1 MKSSRSQATPPPAR
15 PLEER
20 HGKSP
25 VMGRGDIAKKLA
37 KFKGNKPKQSLRPA
51 HVPQPIAKHGTA
63 KTQPSQ
69 PVAKTQHKPVS
80 SSKSTPTS
88 SAKAKPI
95 AGNRSESVSGQ
106 KSRSGSQRN
115 SVARSRGRNVSPVFG
130 IQKTVRR
137 WLDDTKLALESPDA
151 HTLERLGARGSW
163 RDALGYVGLSAG
175 LTALLAFRTGWR
187 GVIAVW
193 LLTMIS
199 YAVFVWVTH
208 YAVTRQNG
216 DGKLENVAYATALF
230 WAVVAPFTALIPFVL
245 GSGWIPAAIL
255 AQIFA
260 VRLACAERH
269 GLAELQRTVERPH
282 RWHRRLER
290 RGAADGFHAVHAV
303 AARLT
308 MGWQN
313 LSSHGDLPLRDDVF
327 LIGDTFRAPIAC
339 AHTQR
344 AAYHRSRKRAVTAS
358 AILTPNERYT
368 ES

>member
-1 MKSSRSQATPPPAR
+1 MKPSRSQATPPPAR

-25 VMGRGDIAKKLA
+25 VMGRGDIGKKLA

-51 HVPQPIAKHGTA
+51 HVPQTPVKNRTP
-63 KTQPSQ
+63 KTHASQ
-69 PVAKTQHKPVS
+69 PTPNTQTRPASGNESKSVSSGQSAFIASGKTKPVS
-80 SSKSTPTS
+80 DKLAKSVSSQKSKPTS
-88 SAKAKPI
+88 HRK
-95 AGNRSESVSGQ
+95 
-106 KSRSGSQRN
+106 
-115 SVARSRGRNVSPVFG
+115 SVARSRARSASPISG

-163 RDALGYVGLSAG
+163 RDALGYVGSSAA

-187 GVIAVW
+187 GVVAVW

-216 DGKLENVAYATALF
+216 DGKLQNVAYATALF

-260 VRLACAERH
+260 TSLYALRVLN
-269 GLAELQRTVERPH
+269 GTVWLSYNGQWNALTAGIAASSSAVLLMGFTLFTP
-282 RWHRRLER
+282 LL
-290 RGAADGFHAVHAV
+290 RG
-303 AARLT
+303 
-308 MGWQN
+308 
-313 LSSHGDLPLRDDVF
+313 
-327 LIGDTFRAPIAC
+327 
-339 AHTQR
+339 
-344 AAYHRSRKRAVTAS
+344 
-358 AILTPNERYT
+358 
-368 ES
+368 